1 MHTQSVKTEFRK
13 IRDFGDVLGVSFGFI
28 RENFKPLT
36 LGVLFIGG
44 PFMLVGGA
52 VMTLMV
58 VRTSTMGTTSQGS
71 SSFIAEFGI
80 SYFVNIMSLLAGA
93 VMVVGVVNSYIR
105 LYMASPDNKPKIQLN
120 ELWQDV
126 KKDFF
131 WLAGRL
137 LLLTLLVFVYMAAVG
152 GLAYLVFN
160 SGIQSTGLKVF
171 LGIIGF
177 FGFLALTMYLAVP
190 VYGLFPTQ
198 SYFERTGFAVSI
210 SRSFYLVKHQ
220 WWQSFAII
228 FVGGM
233 VQGIVASVLY
243 MPFYFILV
251 IGGLFSTMQPGGG
264 TPNTSL
270 MTFAGVGMSIGLA
283 LGYSLSYIIHFV
295 IQAFQYYNLL
305 ERKESTGLL
314 DKIQSLGTVQATP
327 AGAAD
332 FYGEEEKY

>member
-1 MHTQSVKTEFRK
+1 MYTQSVKTEFRR
-13 IRDFGDVLGVSFGFI
+13 IRDFGDVLGISFGFI

-36 LGVLFIGG
+36 LSVLFIGG
-44 PFMLVGGA
+44 PFMLVGSA
-52 VMTLMV
+52 VMTLML
-58 VRTSTMGTTSQGS
+58 VRTSTISTTPQGS
-71 SSFIAEFGI
+71 SSVIADFGL

-93 VMVVGVVNSYIR
+93 VMVVGVVNSYIK
-105 LYMASPDNKPKIQLN
+105 LYMASGDEKPKIQVN
-120 ELWQDV
+120 EIWQEV

-131 WLAGRL
+131 WLAGRF

-171 LGIIGF
+171 LGITGF

-190 VYGLFPTQ
+190 MYGLFATQ
-198 SYFERTGFAVSI
+198 SYFERTGFAASI

-228 FVGGM
+228 FVGIM
-233 VQGIVASVLY
+233 VQIIVASVLY
-243 MPFYFILV
+243 MPFYFILI

-264 TPNTSL
+264 APNTSL

-295 IQAFQYYNLL
+295 IQAFQYHNLL
-305 ERKESTGLL
+305 ERRESVGLL
-314 DKIQSLGTVQATP
+314 DKIQSLGTVQASS